1 MSTHRTAEEVVQ
13 LNKDYTLFEWNAQ
26 AGYSPMSIEQGAENL
41 LFCIASRKMKF
52 YVAHGEHRFSGKTH
66 VTTHQD

>member
-1 MSTHRTAEEVVQ
+1 MKTRRTAEEVVQ

-26 AGYSPMSIEQGAENL
+26 AGYSPMPIERGAESL

-52 YVAHGEHRFSGKTH
+52 YVTHGGH
-66 VTTHQD
+66 